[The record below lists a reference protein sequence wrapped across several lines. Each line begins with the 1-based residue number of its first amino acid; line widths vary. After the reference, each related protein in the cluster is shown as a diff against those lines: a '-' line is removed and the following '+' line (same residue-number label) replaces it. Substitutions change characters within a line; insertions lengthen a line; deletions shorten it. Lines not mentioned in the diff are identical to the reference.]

1 MSIVLPDSYIIDI
14 IGSYQGILNDANITK
29 EIIETSNSIVMW
41 LGGEGHMIMDRR
53 FRDAV
58 QVFENLGYETHLP
71 AFLINGETQLSTE
84 GINIGRLC
92 TKARWVVEAFHRR
105 LKNWRMMDDRIH
117 NSMIPKLKV
126 RACTFCKR
134 HT

>member
-41 LGGEGHMIMDRR
+41 LGSEGHMIIDRR
-53 FRDAV
+53 FKDVV
-58 QVFENLGYETHLP
+58 QVFEDLGYETHLP
-71 AFLINGETQLSTE
+71 SFLINGETQLSTE

-92 TKARWVVEAFHRR
+92 TKTRWVVEAFH
-105 LKNWRMMDDRIH
+105 
-117 NSMIPKLKV
+117 
-126 RACTFCKR
+126 
-134 HT
+134 